1 MYRGGMS
8 DHIEVQ
14 RLAKQAM
21 EATRAAL
28 RPGQTLAEVRK
39 DCEARLLEL
48 GADSF
53 WYWGIGAFVFAGSG
67 TVRSVSG
74 RDYETPDYVLGEHE
88 LLTLDLSP
96 QTRGVW
102 GDFARTLIIED
113 GIPLED
119 PLDSSN
125 AEWRS
130 GVLTEHYLHARLCE
144 LAAPSMTFEELA
156 VVMNEH
162 IVDLGYENLD
172 FLGNLGH
179 SIARHSSDR
188 VYIEPGNQ
196 DRLDSVDLFTFEPHI
211 RRPDGAFG
219 YKQEDIYRF
228 DHGRLTAI

>member
-1 MYRGGMS
+1 MS
-8 DHIEVQ
+8 DHIAVQ
-14 RLAKQAM
+14 QIAKTAM

-28 RPGQTLAEVRK
+28 RPGQTLAEVRR
-39 DCEARLLEL
+39 DCETRLLEL

-53 WYWGIGAFVFAGSG
+53 WYWEIGAFVFAGSD

-74 RDYETPDYVLGEHE
+74 RDYETPDYVLGEQE

-96 QTRGVW
+96 QRRGIW

-113 GIPLED
+113 GVPLED

-130 GVLTEHYLHARLCE
+130 GLLTEQRLHARLCE
-144 LAAPSMTFEELA
+144 LAVPSITFEELA
-156 VVMNEH
+156 GLMNQQ
-162 IVDLGYENLD
+162 ITDLGYENLD

-179 SIARHSSDR
+179 SIARQSSDR
-188 VYIEPGNQ
+188 VYIEPGNG

-211 RRPDGAFG
+211 RRPNGTFG
-219 YKQEDIYRF
+219 YKREDIYCF
-228 DHGRLTAI
+228 DQGRLTAI

>member
-1 MYRGGMS
+1 MS
-8 DHIEVQ
+8 DHVEVQ
-14 RLAKQAM
+14 RIAKKAM

-28 RPGQTLAEVRK
+28 RPGQTLAEVREG
-39 DCEARLLEL
+39 CETRLLEL

-53 WYWGIGAFVFAGSG
+53 WYWEIGAFVFAGSG

-74 RDYETPDYVLGEHE
+74 RDYETPDYVLGEQE

-96 QTRGVW
+96 QRRGIW
-102 GDFARTLIIED
+102 GDVARTLIIED
-113 GIPLED
+113 GLPLED

-130 GVLTEHYLHARLCE
+130 GVLTEQHLHARLRE
-144 LAAPSMTFEELA
+144 LAVPSMTFEELA
-156 VVMNEH
+156 GRMNEH

-179 SIARHSSDR
+179 SIARRSSDR

-196 DRLDSVDLFTFEPHI
+196 ERLDSVDFFTFEPHI
-211 RRPDGAFG
+211 RRPSGTFG
-219 YKQEDIYRF
+219 YKHEDIYCF
-228 DHGRLTAI
+228 DEGRLTAI